1 MDLMITTSHRSQN
14 NLSPWSL
21 YLLPTRQPGQENQ
34 EDTASQDSYSVLSE
48 DSNPPRVLHHTLL
61 LTPED
66 EERFFEKLYDVVK
79 RGFDIWKEKYEGK
92 VLKFEDYDECVV
104 DFEEFYDEWVTLGKR
119 DDESGFWTGHV
130 RLGDGHEIYKLDT
143 GWKIILGVSM
153 GGIRGF
159 DCRGAGLYAAED
171 GFMYYSPVKG
181 WFDQD
186 EETGVLTIP
195 VFGP

>member
-1 MDLMITTSHRSQN
+1 MVALPPPDPTTGLHVLNQ
-14 NLSPWSL
+14 
-21 YLLPTRQPGQENQ
+21 GQENQ
-34 EDTASQDSYSVLSE
+34 EEMASQDSYSVLSE
-48 DSNPPRVLHHTLL
+48 DFNPPRVLHHTLL
-61 LTPED
+61 LIPED

-79 RGFDIWKEKYEGK
+79 GGLDIWKEKYEGK

-104 DFEEFYDEWVTLGKR
+104 NFEEFYDEWVTFGRR

-130 RLGDGHEIYKLDT
+130 MLGVGHEIYKLDN
-143 GWKIILGVSM
+143 GGEIFLGVGM
-153 GGIRGF
+153 GGIRDFECWG
-159 DCRGAGLYAAED
+159 GAGLYAAED
-171 GFMYYSPVKG
+171 GFMYYSPAQG